1 MRLLDKAKCT
11 MAQVPLPT
19 PTDNDVPST
28 DIRDAVYAGA
38 MLDKVVTS
46 TELTYKDRHGGEHYT
61 VDGIKA
67 EGDKV
72 VEETRQNLIP
82 LSRQYMTLAAAQ
94 ADIANIPE
102 GSTTYYRSPD
112 DSALAIEV
120 INNGGTLEATGREMP
135 STATIDAKINEKL
148 PSGDYL
154 PSFFPVMYDKKGNVP
169 IWLDESRLDAAGI
182 GPVLQN
188 VVKSTSDVLIQSYL
202 NQNDLTSDYFP
213 LYIDSNGNVPIWM
226 DRSRLDA
233 AGIGPVLQNV
243 VKSTS
248 DVLIQSYLNQ
258 NDLTSDY
265 FPLYIDSNGNV
276 PIWMDRSRLDAAG
289 IGPVLQQKIYDLI
302 SNKINIPDSSFI
314 EGDQYKFTFK
324 KGRLAA
330 GQSVSLNLGVGI
342 DSWGERSTIPQAIIN
357 ILGGVFK
364 DPGWIN
370 CSTRSDGVMAGITL
384 TVNNFTKYDGDNE
397 NNNAPP
403 QYGAGPDGNAYYNV
417 NTIGTLTWSNVTAT
431 DLSLF
436 YYDGT
441 GSFTITIDGG
451 SPVTI
456 TGANT
461 STAKKYDITG
471 LTATSHTVLITSS
484 GTGVVSILGMYGKNG
499 AKNSGITVSRMG
511 NGGAMASDYLYWKD
525 WISPI
530 VSNFDLDLF
539 FMIVGT
545 NDFRKSAG
553 ITEYIN
559 GLQVVIDKYKEATP
573 GICICLVSPAQ
584 SNASGSPAL
593 SEYDKAMR
601 ELAVKNNVNMISL
614 YQLFPKTYDNSSGAW
629 VDSLHLSSLGAYVL
643 ARKIKDKF
651 MQE

>member
-169 IWLDESRLDAAGI
+169 IWLDE
-182 GPVLQN
+182 
-188 VVKSTSDVLIQSYL
+188 
-202 NQNDLTSDYFP
+202 
-213 LYIDSNGNVPIWM
+213 
-226 DRSRLDA
+226 SRLDA

>member
-19 PTDNDVPST
+19 PTGNDVPST

-46 TELTYKDRHGGEHYT
+46 TELTYKDRLGGEHYT

-82 LSRQYMTLAAAQ
+82 LSRQYMTLAEAQ
-94 ADIANIPE
+94 ADIANIPD
-102 GSTTYYRSPD
+102 GATTYYRSPD

-169 IWLDESRLDAAGI
+169 IWLDESRLDAAG
-182 GPVLQN
+182 L
-188 VVKSTSDVLIQSYL
+188 
-202 NQNDLTSDYFP
+202 
-213 LYIDSNGNVPIWM
+213 
-226 DRSRLDA
+226 
-233 AGIGPVLQNV
+233 
-243 VKSTS
+243 
-248 DVLIQSYLNQ
+248 
-258 NDLTSDY
+258 
-265 FPLYIDSNGNV
+265 
-276 PIWMDRSRLDAAG
+276 
-289 IGPVLQQKIYDLI
+289 GPVLQQKIYDFI
-302 SNKINIPDSSFI
+302 SDKINIPDSSFI

-330 GQSVSLNLGVGI
+330 GQSVSLNFGVGI

-417 NTIGTLTWSNVTAT
+417 NSIGTLTWSNVTAT

-451 SPVTI
+451 SPFTI

-461 STAKKYDITG
+461 STAKKYDIAG
-471 LTATSHTVLITSS
+471 LSATAHTVVITSS
-484 GTGVVSILGMYGKNG
+484 GSGVVSILGMYGKNS
-499 AKNSGITVSRMG
+499 AKSSGITVSRMG
-511 NGGAMASDYLYWKD
+511 NGGAMASDYLNWKD

-530 VSNFDLDLF
+530 VSSFDLDLF

-553 ITEYIN
+553 IAEYVN

-584 SNASGSPAL
+584 SNAAGSPAL

-614 YQLFPKTYDNSSGAW
+614 YQLFPKTYDNSGGAW
-629 VDSLHLSSLGAYVL
+629 VDSLHLSSLGAYIL

>member
-1 MRLLDKAKCT
+1 

-46 TELTYKDRHGGEHYT
+46 TELTYKDRLGGEHYT

-94 ADIANIPE
+94 ADIANIPD
-102 GSTTYYRSPD
+102 GATTYYRSPD

-120 INNGGTLEATGREMP
+120 INNGGTLEATGREIP

-169 IWLDESRLDAAGI
+169 IWLDESRLDAAGL
-182 GPVLQN
+182 GPILQN

-202 NQNDLTSDYFP
+202 NQNDLTPDYFP

-226 DRSRLDA
+226 DQSRLDA
-233 AGIGPVLQNV
+233 AGL
-243 VKSTS
+243 
-248 DVLIQSYLNQ
+248 
-258 NDLTSDY
+258 
-265 FPLYIDSNGNV
+265 
-276 PIWMDRSRLDAAG
+276 
-289 IGPVLQQKIYDLI
+289 GPVLQQKIYDFI
-302 SNKINIPDSSFI
+302 SDKINIPDSSFI

-330 GQSVSLNLGVGI
+330 GQSVSLNFGVGI

-451 SPVTI
+451 SPFTI

-461 STAKKYDITG
+461 STAKKYDIAG
-471 LTATSHTVLITSS
+471 LSATAHTVVITSS
-484 GTGVVSILGMYGKNG
+484 GSGVVSILGMYGKNS
-499 AKNSGITVSRMG
+499 AKSSGITVSRMG
-511 NGGAMASDYLYWKD
+511 NGGAMASDYLNWKD

-530 VSNFDLDLF
+530 VASFDLDLF

-553 ITEYIN
+553 ITEYVN

-584 SNASGSPAL
+584 SNAAGSPAL

-614 YQLFPKTYDNSSGAW
+614 YQLFPKTYDNSGGAW
-629 VDSLHLSSLGAYVL
+629 VDSLHLSSLGAYIL